1 MWDMQSASGMTLI
14 NTQSIINT
22 YAQKTGTSVDML
34 MSNLKKIDTNTITT
48 ESRAIFEK
56 LLK

>member
-1 MWDMQSASGMTLI
+1 MQSASGVTLI
-14 NTQSIINT
+14 NTQNIINT
-22 YAQKTGTSVDML
+22 YAQKTGTSVDMV
-34 MSNLKKIDTNTITT
+34 MSSLKKIDTNTITT

>member
-1 MWDMQSASGMTLI
+1 MQSASGVTLS
-14 NTQSIINT
+14 NTQIMINT
-22 YAQKTGTSVDML
+22 YAQKTGTSVDAL
-34 MSNLKKIDTNTITT
+34 MSSLKNIDTNTITT